1 MTLRQVYKRVL
12 IELNKE
18 HASALLIDDFNHFVM
33 RAIYQYIN
41 KRYNLY
47 DTTQQTS
54 DDLRVL
60 STTAILPAKLSDK
73 YNITNVKGIASN
85 SIYEVMLPT
94 DYFHI
99 LGCTCKFKSKK
110 NIGCLNEGNF
120 IDKVA
125 TRMTADLN
133 VIINNY
139 YFKPSFKRP
148 YYYIHN
154 VNTSVDNPT
163 NPYSESNISG
173 TDIKEIDDSGQVISE
188 RPRSIKI
195 GNKSTSLVK
204 RQGEVRYGN
213 VSPIRMEIRYGN
225 DDSKF
230 ELVSVYVEYLKVPQQ
245 MVLTKEQVDLVED
258 TSQIM
263 EFPDYVCLEI
273 INELTHIIME
283 NSSDPRLSTHIP
295 ISVSIAD
302 SAQAVGKNKK

>member
-1 MTLRQVYKRVL
+1 MTLRQVYERVL

-18 HASALLIDDFNHFVM
+18 HAPALLIDDFNHFIM
-33 RAIYQYIN
+33 RAIYQYVN

-47 DTTQQTS
+47 NTTQQTS

-60 STTAILPAKLSDK
+60 STTAILPAKLSNK
-73 YNITNVKGIASN
+73 YDFTNAGDIADN
-85 SIYEVMLPT
+85 PIYEVMLPT

-99 LGCTCKFKSKK
+99 LGCICKFKSKK
-110 NIGCLNEGNF
+110 NVGCLNEGKF
-120 IDKVA
+120 INKVA
-125 TRMTADLN
+125 TRMTEDLN
-133 VIINNY
+133 EVINNY

-154 VNTSVDNPT
+154 VNINVDNPT
-163 NPYSESNISG
+163 NPYSENNISG
-173 TDIKEIDDSGQVISE
+173 TDIKEISDSELVISE

-204 RQGEVRYGN
+204 RQGEIRYGN
-213 VSPIRMEIRYGN
+213 VSPIRMEIRYGSDN
-225 DDSKF
+225 SKF
-230 ELVSVYVEYLKVPQQ
+230 ELVNVYVEYLKVPQQ
-245 MVLTKEQVDLVED
+245 VILTKEQLDLTED
-258 TSQIM
+258 TSQVM

-302 SAQAVGKNKK
+302 PAQAVGKK